1 MFLAMEVERL
11 IISTNIPIKDK
22 NYQRDFLKELDRIAE
37 HTSCRGSSFIC
48 KVDAF
53 VHCKS
58 SAPRRLLTMFAID
71 ICGLG
76 RSSYNLCGPAR
87 SHNPLGLSPPPRCG
101 FDFTALRLWVSPTI
115 IRGIAICR

>member
-1 MFLAMEVERL
+1 MEVQSL
-11 IISTNIPIKDK
+11 ILSTNIQIMDE
-22 NYQRDFLKELDRIAE
+22 NYQRRSLKELDRIAGP
-37 HTSCRGSSFIC
+37 TSCRGSSFIC
-48 KVDAF
+48 KVDGF

-58 SAPRRLLTMFAID
+58 SAPRRLLSMFAIE
-71 ICGLG
+71 ICRLG

-101 FDFTALRLWVSPTI
+101 FGFTTLGLWISPTI